1 MILKG
6 RLQRPLSAL
15 NGDFK
20 RAGARRGP
28 STYEPP
34 PAPGARAGAG
44 ARGVAAAAVQGD
56 RAGGAGPRS
65 HAPPG
70 AVAPR
75 APLGKGTA
83 PPPPRPGLRGPMTTD
98 AVRHPPKN
106 RPASVALRD
115 PVSALGLTE
124 SWAFGVRKS
133 GCLCWSRCK
142 SSMHAC
148 GCHSQRVLCKGRG
161 YTLRDLHGLCLW
173 ACVRSA
179 CAFVRV

>member
-1 MILKG
+1 M
-6 RLQRPLSAL
+6 
-15 NGDFK
+15 
-20 RAGARRGP
+20 
-28 STYEPP
+28 
-34 PAPGARAGAG
+34 
-44 ARGVAAAAVQGD
+44 AAAAVQGD

-83 PPPPRPGLRGPMTTD
+83 PPPPCPGLRGPMTTD

-124 SWAFGVRKS
+124 SWAFGVRKG
-133 GCLCWSRCK
+133 GCLCWSGSK

-148 GCHSQRVLCKGRG
+148 GCHSQRVVCKGRG
-161 YTLRDLHGLCLW
+161 CTLRDLHGLCIW
-173 ACVRSA
+173 ECVRSA
-179 CAFVRV
+179 CAFVHV